1 MQLSNLLITVH
12 LPTPTHT
19 HMQQNLTSQYEA
31 IEKKKAMVITSFFK
45 VQDNTSRLN
54 SQITTSAKRRVGY
67 DACLYITSLECNH
80 AKLVT
85 WTNII
90 YSFSL
95 IVNLCKKNEVAMAA
109 MHSRCCISITIHG
122 IYTKHCTYN
131 CKNKKK

>member
-1 MQLSNLLITVH
+1 MKLSK
-12 LPTPTHT
+12 
-19 HMQQNLTSQYEA
+19 
-31 IEKKKAMVITSFFK
+31 KKKAMVITSFFK

-122 IYTKHCTYN
+122 IYTKHCTYH
-131 CKNKKK
+131 CQKKKTHRFMMGHLGYSLTSHRPISQLVHGL